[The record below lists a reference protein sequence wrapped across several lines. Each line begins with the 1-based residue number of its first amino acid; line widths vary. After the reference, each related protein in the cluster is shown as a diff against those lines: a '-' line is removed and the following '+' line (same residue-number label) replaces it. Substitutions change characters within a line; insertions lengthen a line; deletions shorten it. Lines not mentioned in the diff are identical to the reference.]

1 MPTGA
6 TVAARA
12 ASRLYGVLP
21 VAALFVCG
29 CTGASPGDRPT
40 QLSVLAASSLT
51 EAFRALETAFEET
64 HPDVDVVLTFSGSQV
79 LRMQIEQGA
88 SADVFASANEVHARA
103 LTDAGL
109 ADPPAL
115 LAHNRLALVVP
126 IDNPAGISSFAEL
139 PLVRRLV
146 VGTESVPIGI
156 YTRAMLARADARF
169 GPDFSRRVR
178 DRVVSEESNVRLIRA
193 KVELGEADAAIV
205 YRTDAVASDQVGVI
219 DIPDD
224 VNVSAVYVI
233 AAVRGDE
240 PSSGESRSATL
251 DFLAFVRSEQGQAIL
266 AGLGFDVEGS

>member
-6 TVAARA
+6 TVAARTV
-12 ASRLYGVLP
+12 SRLCRALP
-21 VAALFVCG
+21 VAALFMGG
-29 CTGASPGDRPT
+29 CTGANPDDQPT

-109 ADPPAL
+109 ADPAAV
-115 LAHNRLALVVP
+115 LAFNRLALVVP

-139 PLVRRLV
+139 PLVKRLV

-156 YTRAMLARADARF
+156 YTRAMLDRAEARF
-169 GPDFSRRVR
+169 GPDFSERVR

-224 VNVSAVYVI
+224 VNVSATYVI
-233 AAVRGDE
+233 TAIGGDHG
-240 PSSGESRSATL
+240 PSDERRSATL
-251 DFLAFVRSEQGQAIL
+251 EFLSFVRSEEGQAIL
-266 AGLGFDVEGS
+266 AGLGFDVEVS